1 MAKKIILYGSEARKA
16 IQKGVNSVVDAVKTS
31 YGPVGRTTVIS
42 QSYGSPV
49 VTNDGVT
56 IAKAISL
63 EGAEQ
68 MGVEL
73 VQQAAGKT
81 NDVAGDGTT
90 LTTILTGAIINEG
103 AKVVEAGAD
112 PVKIKAGISK
122 AIRHAQE
129 YLNQVA
135 VPVKTKEDRKNVA
148 LISSRSEAVA
158 QTIADI
164 LEEVGADGVVTVQ
177 NGDTNAIEKEVTLGM
192 RFDKGYK
199 SPYFVTD
206 PVKME
211 AVVDN
216 PYILITD
223 KKISAISDV
232 VGVIESAAKSGKKDL
247 IIIADDIDGEA
258 LTTFVLNKIRGTF
271 NIYAIAAPSFGDNRK
286 LILEDIAILVGA
298 EFIKSDLGTQLK
310 DTTINQLGAAQKV
323 IISKD
328 STTIVGGGG
337 KKKNIEKHAEQIR
350 ALISGEKSD
359 YEKEKLTERL
369 ARIKGGV
376 GVVKVGASSEVEMKE
391 LKFVVEDALNATKA
405 AVAEGV
411 VPGGASTLVRI
422 SHMLKKLKSENEDE
436 KIGISIVEKAF
447 MSPFRSMALNSG
459 MYDIAVVVENII
471 KSDKAG
477 YDFRNMSAV
486 EDMFKKGIID
496 PKMVLR
502 EAIDNASSV
511 SSSVITTEIAICD
524 APKKAEESKSGGEAG
539 MDY

>member
-1 MAKKIILYGSEARKA
+1 MAKKIILYGTEARKA
-16 IQKGVNSVVDAVKTS
+16 IQQGVNSVLNAVKTS

-56 IAKAISL
+56 IAKAITL
-63 EGAEQ
+63 EGMEQ
-68 MGVEL
+68 VGVEL
-73 VQQAAGKT
+73 VQQAANKT

-103 AKVVEAGAD
+103 IKVVEAGAD
-112 PVKIKAGISK
+112 PVKIKTGITK
-122 AIRHAQE
+122 AIHHAQE
-129 YLNQVA
+129 YLKKIA
-135 VPVKTKEDRKNVA
+135 IPVKTKEDRKNVA
-148 LISSRSEAVA
+148 LISSRREAVA

-164 LEEVGADGVVTVQ
+164 LEEVGSDGVVTVQ
-177 NGDTNAIEKEVTLGM
+177 NGDTNVIEKEVTQGM

-216 PYILITD
+216 PYILVTD
-223 KKISAISDV
+223 KKISAVSDV
-232 VGVIESAAKSGKKDL
+232 VSVIEAVAKSGKKDL

-271 NIYAIAAPSFGDNRK
+271 NIYAVSAPSFGDNRK
-286 LILEDIAILVGA
+286 LVLEDIAILVGA

-310 DTTINQLGAAQKV
+310 DTVIGQLGTAQRV

-328 STTIVGGGG
+328 NTTIVGGNG
-337 KKKNIEKHAEQIR
+337 KKKNIEKHADQIR
-350 ALISGEKSD
+350 ALIELEKSE
-359 YEKEKLTERL
+359 YEKEKLVERL
-369 ARIKGGV
+369 AKIKGGV
-376 GVVKVGASSEVEMKE
+376 GVIRVGASSEVEMKE

-422 SHMLKKLKSENEDE
+422 SHMLAKMKSENEDE
-436 KIGISIVEKAF
+436 KIGIGIVQKAF
-447 MSPFRSMALNSG
+447 MSPFRAMAENSG
-459 MYDIAVVVENII
+459 MYDVAVVEQEII
-471 KSDKAG
+471 KSDQAG
-477 YDFRNMSAV
+477 YDFKNMVAV
-486 EDMFKKGIID
+486 PDMFKRGIVD
-496 PKMVLR
+496 PKMVIR

-511 SSSVITTEIAICD
+511 SSSVITTQVAICD
-524 APKKAEESKSGGEAG
+524 LPQKGGGEKSGGDA
-539 MDY
+539 DY

>member
-16 IQKGVNSVVDAVKTS
+16 IQQGVNSVVEAVKTS
-31 YGPVGRTTVIS
+31 YGPVGRTTIIS

-56 IAKAISL
+56 IAKAIEL

-73 VQQAAGKT
+73 VQQAANKT

-90 LTTILTGAIINEG
+90 LTAILTGAIINEG
-103 AKVVEAGAD
+103 IKVVEAGAD
-112 PVKIKAGISK
+112 PVKIKAGIIK
-122 AIRHAQE
+122 AIKHAQE
-129 YLNQVA
+129 YLNKITI
-135 VPVKTKEDRKNVA
+135 PIKTKEDRKNVA
-148 LISSRSEAVA
+148 LISSRSETVA

-164 LEEVGADGVVTVQ
+164 LEEVGSDGVVTVQ
-177 NGDTNAIEKEVTLGM
+177 NGDTNVVEKEVTQGM

-211 AVVDN
+211 AVVES
-216 PYILITD
+216 PYVLITD
-223 KKISAISDV
+223 KKISAVSEV
-232 VGVIESAAKSGKKDL
+232 VGIIEAVAKSGKKDL
-247 IIIADDIDGEA
+247 VIIADDIEGEA

-271 NIYAIAAPSFGDNRK
+271 NIYAIQAPSFGENRK
-286 LILEDIAILVGA
+286 SILEDIAIIVGA

-310 DTTINQLGAAQKV
+310 DATINQLGAAQRV

-328 STTIVGGGG
+328 DTTIVGGSG
-337 KKKNIEKHAEQIR
+337 KKKDIEKHAEQLR
-350 ALISGEKSD
+350 AFIEQEKSE

-369 ARIKGGV
+369 AKIKGGV
-376 GVVKVGASSEVEMKE
+376 GVIKVGASSEVEMKE

-422 SHMLKKLKSENEDE
+422 SHMLKKIKSENEDE

-447 MSPFRSMALNSG
+447 LSPFRAIAENSG
-459 MYDIAVVVENII
+459 MYDIAVVVQNII

-477 YDFRNMSAV
+477 YDFREMVAV
-486 EDMFKKGIID
+486 EDMYKKGIID

-511 SSSVITTEIAICD
+511 SSSVITTQIAVCD
-524 APKKAEESKSGGEAG
+524 APKKLEEGGGSTIE
-539 MDY
+539 